1 MLIFWI
7 TILMLPLIYQ
17 RKMTMLNL
25 AQNHLTGV
33 LPSLLGNI
41 TNLQVLRL
49 QMNKLNGAIPI
60 EIGQLH
66 KLSILNLS
74 WNSQGGSIP
83 FEITKLRNITFLNL
97 QTNNLSGS
105 IPTSID
111 NLKFL
116 FELQLRENKL
126 SGVIP
131 SMPGSLQVSLNLSS
145 NHFSGNTPNN
155 FGNLD
160 SLQVLDLSN
169 NKFPGPI
176 PNQLTGTSTLTQL
189 LHANNALLSGE
200 IPKFSQHLKVVSSGT
215 GLINNTSPD
224 HTIANR
230 PNIVSKKGIS
240 VHVTILIA
248 IVPASFLVGI
258 VIQLVV
264 SRKSC
269 WQPQFIVSN
278 LLTPNAI
285 HKSRINFGKA
295 MEVVADTSN
304 VTLKTRF
311 QTYYI
316 AIMPFGSIYFIKNL
330 NCSNKILPLGSHDK
344 FGKELEVFA
353 KLNNSNVMTPL
364 SYVLSIDTA
373 YILYEY
379 ISNGSLYDFL
389 HGSMLD

>member
-1 MLIFWI
+1 ML
-7 TILMLPLIYQ
+7 L
-17 RKMTMLNL
+17 
-25 AQNHLTGV
+25 
-33 LPSLLGNI
+33 
-41 TNLQVLRL
+41 
-49 QMNKLNGAIPI
+49 
-60 EIGQLH
+60 
-66 KLSILNLS
+66 
-74 WNSQGGSIP
+74 
-83 FEITKLRNITFLNL
+83 
-97 QTNNLSGS
+97 
-105 IPTSID
+105 
-111 NLKFL
+111 
-116 FELQLRENKL
+116 
-126 SGVIP
+126 
-131 SMPGSLQVSLNLSS
+131 
-145 NHFSGNTPNN
+145 
-155 FGNLD
+155 
-160 SLQVLDLSN
+160 
-169 NKFPGPI
+169 
-176 PNQLTGTSTLTQL
+176 
-189 LHANNALLSGE
+189 ANNALLSGE

-311 QTYYI
+311 STYYT
-316 AIMPFGSIYFIKNL
+316 AIMPSGSIYFIKNL

-364 SYVLSIDTA
+364 AYVLSIDTA

-379 ISNGSLYDFL
+379 ISNGSLYDVL
-389 HGSMLD
+389 HGSMLDYVSYTHLTLPTKA